1 VVIKPQGTG
10 LGHGLEFFLDPD
22 EPVESIVGKV
32 DHSIRV
38 TEHYYGLVGGA
49 FPYTVCEFA
58 DTCTVDRPGHE
69 LHGHKYEVRVVV
81 YRDGSRLRAFPSI
94 AKVSSHGYDA
104 DRPAK
109 LSLLNNITM
118 SAEAKKREGTD
129 FMLPLSNRETL
140 GLLGI
145 DPDVLAELCGYC
157 AGYIGHTLDRVRREP
172 GRFGLPDRESG
183 DGVVNGQRVR

>member
-1 VVIKPQGTG
+1 M
-10 LGHGLEFFLDPD
+10 
-22 EPVESIVGKV
+22 
-32 DHSIRV
+32 
-38 TEHYYGLVGGA
+38 
-49 FPYTVCEFA
+49 
-58 DTCTVDRPGHE
+58 
-69 LHGHKYEVRVVV
+69 
-81 YRDGSRLRAFPSI
+81 
-94 AKVSSHGYDA
+94 SSHGYDA